1 MYREHT
7 LKSGCEGSVSDLL
20 YDFNK
25 EKLHWNINKYS
36 FKLRLAP
43 TDELKLFSLQLI
55 IPYFNDARNMFNDDL
70 GYHVIGFL

>member
-1 MYREHT
+1 M
-7 LKSGCEGSVSDLL
+7 KDSVSDLL

-70 GYHVIGFL
+70 GYHVVGFL

>member
-1 MYREHT
+1 M
-7 LKSGCEGSVSDLL
+7 KDSVSDLL

-43 TDELKLFSLQLI
+43 TDELKFFSLQLI
-55 IPYFNDARNMFNDDL
+55 IPYFNDARNMFNDEL

>member
-1 MYREHT
+1 MT
-7 LKSGCEGSVSDLL
+7 LTT
-20 YDFNK
+20 NK
-25 EKLHWNINKYS
+25 NS

-43 TDELKLFSLQLI
+43 TDELKFSSLQLI

>member
-1 MYREHT
+1 M
-7 LKSGCEGSVSDLL
+7 KDSVSDLL

-25 EKLHWNINKYS
+25 EKLHWNINKYN

-43 TDELKLFSLQLI
+43 TDALKFFSLQLI

>member
-1 MYREHT
+1 M
-7 LKSGCEGSVSDLL
+7 KDSVSDLL

>member
-1 MYREHT
+1 M
-7 LKSGCEGSVSDLL
+7 KDSVSDLL

-25 EKLHWNINKYS
+25 EKLHWNINKNS

-43 TDELKLFSLQLI
+43 TDELKFSCLQLI